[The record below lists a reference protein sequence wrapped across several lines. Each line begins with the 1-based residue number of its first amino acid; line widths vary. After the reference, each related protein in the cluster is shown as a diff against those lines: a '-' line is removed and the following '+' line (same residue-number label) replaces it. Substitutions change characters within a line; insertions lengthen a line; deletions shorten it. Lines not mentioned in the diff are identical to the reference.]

1 MIKIPDAP
9 YVYQH
14 HSTNRYHAKI
24 QIRSKKTDGGYMKYL
39 GCEKDESGKYKKVFW
54 EGKRGEQVQASRRTL
69 VPLKA
74 TNIQDA
80 VKEAVALRAKYERGK
95 AGTSRY
101 FEKKK

>member
-1 MIKIPDAP
+1 
-9 YVYQH
+9 
-14 HSTNRYHAKI
+14 
-24 QIRSKKTDGGYMKYL
+24 MKYL
-39 GCEKDESGKYKKVFW
+39 GCEKDERGKYKKVFW
-54 EGKRGEQVQASRRTL
+54 EGKRGEQVQTSRRTL

-80 VKEAVALRAKYERGK
+80 VKEAVALRAKYERGQ

>member
-1 MIKIPDAP
+1 MIKIPDVP

-24 QIRSKKTDGGYMKYL
+24 QIRSKKTDGGHMKYL
-39 GCEKDESGKYKKVFW
+39 GCEKDEKGKYKKVFW
-54 EGKRGEQVQASRRTL
+54 EGKRGKQIQSSKFTL
-69 VPLKA
+69 VPLKS

-80 VKEAVALRAKYERGK
+80 VKEAVALRANYERAK

-101 FEKKK
+101 FNK

>member
-1 MIKIPDAP
+1 MIKIPDVP

-39 GCEKDESGKYKKVFW
+39 GCEKDERGHYKKVFW
-54 EGKRGEQVQASRRTL
+54 EGKRGKQVQTSRRTL

-74 TNIQDA
+74 TNIKDA